1 MGANQ
6 NGNGGYGAEVWN
18 QIQAE
23 WLAGQL
29 SLSDIS
35 RTYGP
40 SRSTI
45 RAKAKRF
52 NWPPRGSM
60 ADEVRKEI
68 KSRLLDDGGAPASA
82 PPLQA
87 DEIIDN
93 AAKRGVAVVRRQRD
107 LLAQLLGVAEATL
120 EELREMAV
128 ISRETL
134 EKKRTKHQ
142 VALVAALSKAKIDGM
157 RAVSQVLSQAI
168 PLERLAYSLGDDKGG
183 TVPIKYVAPA
193 YKKPPYSGLSE
204 DQWA

>member
-1 MGANQ
+1 MGA
-6 NGNGGYGAEVWN
+6 NGNGGYSVKVWD

-29 SLSDIS
+29 SISDIS

-40 SRSTI
+40 SRTTI

-52 NWPPRGSM
+52 NWPQRGSL

-68 KSRLLDDGGAPASA
+68 QSQLLDEEGAPGSA

-87 DEIIDN
+87 SEIVES
-93 AAKRGVAVVRRQRD
+93 AAKRGVAIVRRERK
-107 LLAQLLGVAEATL
+107 LLSRLLRVVDATL
-120 EELREMAV
+120 EELENIAV

-134 EKKRTKHQ
+134 EKKRTKAQ
-142 VALVAALSKAKIDGM
+142 VQLVAALSKAKIDGM

-168 PLERLAYSLGDDKGG
+168 PLERLAYSLDDGKGG
-183 TVPIKYVAPA
+183 GVPIKYVAPD
-193 YKKPPYSGLSE
+193 YKKPAFSGLSE
-204 DQWA
+204 DQWE